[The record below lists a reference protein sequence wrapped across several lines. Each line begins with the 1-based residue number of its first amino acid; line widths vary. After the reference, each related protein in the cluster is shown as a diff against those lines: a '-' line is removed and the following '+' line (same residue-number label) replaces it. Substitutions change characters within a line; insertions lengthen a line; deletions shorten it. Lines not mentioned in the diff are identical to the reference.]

1 MSDGPHAQQKA
12 RDCQQELLRERTL
25 ERLEGML
32 RRDAARSATEHHYS
46 WLESYVE
53 RLEGKEARSEY
64 YTLLEEE
71 RTRKPAGVNY
81 RAGGSL
87 EEGPEPLLF
96 ALIHP
101 SA

>member
-12 RDCQQELLRERTL
+12 QDCQQELLRERTL
-25 ERLEGML
+25 ERLEGMV
-32 RRDAARSATEHHYS
+32 RRDAARSATVHHYS

-71 RTRKPAGVNY
+71 RTR
-81 RAGGSL
+81 
-87 EEGPEPLLF
+87 
-96 ALIHP
+96 
-101 SA
+101 